1 MKEAKLELVPVEAK
15 GGMVV
20 ASGVDLL
27 LQEIRAEW
35 VDRSLIQRVKKL
47 LPIDPSSACQ
57 RIFNAAIH
65 DLRHKIIIAGIDIA
79 DEAATRFRLP
89 SVKRIEDISESYS
102 VSNIIDLAYRMGILL
117 RPEWRRLSR
126 CYEIRRDLEHED
138 NEYEATVED
147 IVYIFKTCVE
157 VVLKKDACEIIRVS
171 DVKDTINSPT
181 AVTPATEL
189 LKNYE
194 AAPHPRQVQIVELL
208 INTALDS
215 AKADIT
221 RQNAMEMLRHFK
233 PITLNNVKI
242 ELAKP
247 FQERFKNK
255 PLALATAKV
264 AYASGVMPYLKQRQ
278 MAEFFDG
285 FLKRF
290 KEVGYNWTRNERH
303 SELFDD
309 FEDVGG
315 LTMCP
320 ETPRKGIVLW
330 LTLCYLG
337 EPGGYGAFGRNRAVF
352 YSDEAA
358 PRIRQLFKETRGSIE
373 LDLLEAAKDP
383 LVKAA
388 VGNKHISRRFESLRD
403 LASPEIDANAQQQ
416 AKPE

>member
-1 MKEAKLELVPVEAK
+1 MSEENFEIVPIEAK

-27 LQEIRAEW
+27 LQQIRPEW

-65 DLRHKIIIAGIDIA
+65 DLRQKIVVAGIDIA
-79 DEAATRFRLP
+79 DEAATRFKLP
-89 SVKRIEDISESYS
+89 SVKRTEDISESYS

-157 VVLKKDACEIIRVS
+157 VVLKHDACEIIRVS
-171 DVKDTINSPT
+171 DVRDTISSPT
-181 AVTPATEL
+181 PVTASAEF
-189 LKNYE
+189 LKNYQV
-194 AAPHPRQVQIVELL
+194 APHPRQIQIMELL

-215 AKADIT
+215 GKADIT

-242 ELAKP
+242 DLAKT
-247 FQERFKNK
+247 FQERIKNK
-255 PLALATAKV
+255 PIVLAVAKV
-264 AYASGVMPYLKQRQ
+264 SYVGGIMPYLKQRQ
-278 MAEFFDG
+278 IEEFFDG

-290 KEVGYNWTRNERH
+290 VDVGHGWTRHEKH
-303 SELFDD
+303 SDLLDD

-315 LTMCP
+315 LVTCA
-320 ETPRKGIVLW
+320 ERPRKGIVLW

-337 EPGGYGAFGRNRAVF
+337 EPGGYGMGHNRAVF
-352 YSDEAA
+352 YSNVAA
-358 PRIRQLFKETRGSIE
+358 PRIEKLFKAARDLIE
-373 LDLLEAAKDP
+373 QDLLDTANDP
-383 LVKAA
+383 RVKAA
-388 VGNKHISRRFESLRD
+388 LCNKHINRRFELLRD
-403 LASPEIDANAQQQ
+403 FVS
-416 AKPE
+416 AKAEAG